1 MRERTLV
8 LDKAG
13 ISREAYRELL
23 HFCRQLEE
31 KKRRLSHLRGWGGP
45 EWERARLER
54 DVALI
59 ARLAREAAGEA
70 LEAALVLNVCYGVRF
85 EALGAPCGRRQ
96 FYEIR
101 RRFFTLLAQAKW
113 GPGDEACGE
122 G

>member
-1 MRERTLV
+1 MRERTLE
-8 LDKAG
+8 LGKAG

-45 EWERARLER
+45 DWERARLER

-70 LEAALVLNVCYGVRF
+70 LEQALVLNVCYGVRF

-96 FYEIR
+96 FYEMR
-101 RRFFTLLAQAKW
+101 RRFFTLLARAKW
-113 GPGDEACGE
+113 GPEEAACQSG
-122 G
+122 